1 MEENSKNKNIKNRVI
16 IALICIMVVGA
27 VAGVSTVLYNIFY
40 NNNIKSIQTISNNDN
55 EEKNI
60 EDDTI
65 SVELEKDQEEIIE
78 ISEEEKAKIEEEER
92 KQEEEQER
100 KRQEEEKKKQEQ
112 KNRVSNYPYY
122 IKVNY
127 TANTVTVYSKD
138 SNGNYTFPVRAMV
151 CSTGKATPTSGVYK
165 TPNKYRWKLLIG
177 NSYGQY
183 STRITGQILF
193 HSVPYERQS
202 EDSLITRYYD
212 RLGITTSLGCIRLT
226 VIDAKWIYDNC
237 PIGTSIEFYSS
248 SNPGPL
254 GKPTAKKIT
263 DYGSPLNRWDPTD
276 PNPNNPWKT
285 QNENNNK
292 NNNDNTNT
300 NNNVNN
306 NTDKNKDNNVN
317 NNTNNN
323 KDNTTNTENNT
334 NTNPD
339 TNKSEKIIVENVVG
353 KTESEAK
360 KILENLTIKIEYKSD
375 NTKNNG
381 IVLSQTLKAGSSVEK
396 GTSITLTINK
406 ITKVKEGT
414 VNINLK
420 SILAKEGKDVITKDE
435 SGNEINPTVKVE
447 IKVTSEGKE
456 ETVYSQEHRKD
467 TTSINKKVTI
477 TVKVFADGI
486 KLEEKQLDLNST
498 SPVLNID

>member
-1 MEENSKNKNIKNRVI
+1 MEENSKSKNIKNRVI

-55 EEKNI
+55 EEKSI

-112 KNRVSNYPYY
+112 KNRISNYPYY

-138 SNGNYTFPVRAMV
+138 SNGNYTVPVRAMV

-237 PIGTSIEFYSS
+237 PIGTSVEFYSS

-306 NTDKNKDNNVN
+306 NTNNNKDNNAN
-317 NNTNNN
+317 NNTDNN
-323 KDNTTNTENNT
+323 KNNTTNTENNT

-339 TNKSEKIIVENVVG
+339 TNKSKKITVENVVG

-406 ITKVKEGT
+406 IQETKDGTININVKSLTGYIQQKDEDENIIPPKKILLKVDVDDKEVYNKEVLEDTENVDIKVKGI
-414 VNINLK
+414 NIVSVKIYIDGKLK
-420 SILAKEGKDVITKDE
+420 KETQLNFNESNAILK
-435 SGNEINPTVKVE
+435 VK
-447 IKVTSEGKE
+447 
-456 ETVYSQEHRKD
+456 
-467 TTSINKKVTI
+467 
-477 TVKVFADGI
+477 
-486 KLEEKQLDLNST
+486 
-498 SPVLNID
+498 

>member
-78 ISEEEKAKIEEEER
+78 ISEEENAKIEEEER

-263 DYGSPLNRWDPTD
+263 YYGSPLNRWDPTD

-306 NTDKNKDNNVN
+306 NTD
-317 NNTNNN
+317 NN
-323 KDNTTNTENNT
+323 KDNTTNTENNI

-406 ITKVKEGT
+406 IQETKDGTININVKSLTGYIQQKDEDENIIPPKKILLKVDVDDKEVYNKEVLEDTENVDIKVKGI
-414 VNINLK
+414 NIISVKIYIDGKLK
-420 SILAKEGKDVITKDE
+420 KETQLNFNESNAILK
-435 SGNEINPTVKVE
+435 VK
-447 IKVTSEGKE
+447 
-456 ETVYSQEHRKD
+456 
-467 TTSINKKVTI
+467 
-477 TVKVFADGI
+477 
-486 KLEEKQLDLNST
+486 
-498 SPVLNID
+498 